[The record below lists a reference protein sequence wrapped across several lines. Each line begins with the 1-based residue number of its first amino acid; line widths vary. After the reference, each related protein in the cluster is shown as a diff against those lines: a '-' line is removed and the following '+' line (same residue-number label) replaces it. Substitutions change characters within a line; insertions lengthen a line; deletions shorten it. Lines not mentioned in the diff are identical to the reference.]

1 MLVEKR
7 IKRECIVI
15 IKYEQEIAA
24 VNDEELLAS
33 RVLVVL
39 NLLHS
44 NLIVSSIGNNHNYLL
59 WKRCTVQST
68 ILAPR
73 GNHRHWSRCNSR
85 YSQTID
91 ALWTSFGIKRLP
103 FAIAIRL
110 IVVIIFIAFFSHFD
124 RRGEGKPT
132 NFWWFHNASCPSN
145 NTIIMNNS
153 AKVKKSIGVFKK
165 KTIILQSTSACWKR
179 GPVRRMNDC

>member
-59 WKRCTVQST
+59 
-68 ILAPR
+68 
-73 GNHRHWSRCNSR
+73 
-85 YSQTID
+85 
-91 ALWTSFGIKRLP
+91 
-103 FAIAIRL
+103 
-110 IVVIIFIAFFSHFD
+110 
-124 RRGEGKPT
+124 
-132 NFWWFHNASCPSN
+132 
-145 NTIIMNNS
+145 
-153 AKVKKSIGVFKK
+153 
-165 KTIILQSTSACWKR
+165 
-179 GPVRRMNDC
+179 